1 MRSFTFPVS
10 LLAAASIADALSSCI
25 LSCQSTS
32 ASESGC
38 SSDYNNTLCYCS
50 SDFATNTKACL
61 YENDCSDDLDA
72 FYDNVDSFC
81 DGDEES
87 SSAPQDT
94 SSTVSEN
101 DGALGSCVLNC
112 QASAGQQACSTTNYN
127 TTSCYCDTDDFALD
141 VKACLYQNCSDY
153 VSVFYNYRSGICGT
167 QSSSEYRSSQ
177 AAADST
183 PSATS
188 ASTAQTTSAS
198 VASAATSALVSDSS
212 ASGGLSAGALAGIS
226 VGSIVGGLLVFGA
239 ILYAVLRKRKA
250 GAAAVMDAEFGQANG
265 KQMKE
270 TSSIG
275 SRAST
280 LHAKAWL
287 S

>member
-1 MRSFTFPVS
+1 MHYR
-10 LLAAASIADALSSCI
+10 
-25 LSCQSTS
+25 
-32 ASESGC
+32 
-38 SSDYNNTLCYCS
+38 
-50 SDFATNTKACL
+50 
-61 YENDCSDDLDA
+61 
-72 FYDNVDSFC
+72 
-81 DGDEES
+81 
-87 SSAPQDT
+87 
-94 SSTVSEN
+94 
-101 DGALGSCVLNC
+101 
-112 QASAGQQACSTTNYN
+112 
-127 TTSCYCDTDDFALD
+127 
-141 VKACLYQNCSDY
+141 NCSDY